1 MFRNRQELIVPAELS
16 EDFSSGTAGQGFT
29 DESFMFP
36 TTITRAA
43 DRMLVLINAQFDRGE
58 SGDPKLPFNITS
70 VPAPEQIPATRLA
83 SAPRSRIEFVKVVT
97 FGIWF

>member
-16 EDFSSGTAGQGFT
+16 EDFSSGTAGEGFT

-70 VPAPEQIPATRLA
+70 VPAPE
-83 SAPRSRIEFVKVVT
+83 
-97 FGIWF
+97 